1 MQLYEMVFALRPKL
15 EEEGIKEIKEEIRG
29 FIGQNGGEVE
39 EYIDI
44 GEKKL
49 AYEVEG
55 EEEGYFI
62 KAYFTINPA
71 HLKDLFTWIKTKDNV
86 IRVIITKAKKKPVTS
101 PQKEERRK
109 TNVGSE

>member
-55 EEEGYFI
+55 E
-62 KAYFTINPA
+62 
-71 HLKDLFTWIKTKDNV
+71 
-86 IRVIITKAKKKPVTS
+86 
-101 PQKEERRK
+101 
-109 TNVGSE
+109 